1 MHDMVG
7 NAIEMKQRAMA
18 QSDAKAMAAYVANQ
32 KLQEYQRQAPL
43 REQMLR
49 ERLAHEQAATAAIG
63 SHERF
68 LTAKDTEAMQD
79 VAALSQDAMQMK
91 TQAGDPAH
99 MQELTSLML
108 NHPAAMTTKAGQEAI
123 KQLSQAHND
132 VLSMTPPDGSV
143 LSHIE
148 VGSDGKQKAVFKPAP
163 IAKDDPA
170 VALGAAL
177 AASTPSY
184 GRYDGKT
191 FTPTQAGTGDQTH
204 VQTTYIDPKT
214 RALQI
219 NKVLPRAFFDNLVA
233 GAQAPQPQVAPVSQD
248 GVTPQSE
255 MAMSQTAT
263 MNATAQ
269 PDTPAV
275 TPDVAAPAAAPMPDI
290 HQQAFQALQSGAPR
304 EAVFQ
309 RLQQLGGFPAKVLQ
323 LESEQQAQQQAS
335 QASATP

>member
-184 GRYDGKT
+184 GTYDGKT

-204 VQTTYIDPKT
+204 VQTTYLTKNGTPVT
-214 RALQI
+214 
-219 NKVLPRAFFDNLVA
+219 KVFPRTMFDNLVA
-233 GAQAPQPQVAPVSQD
+233 GAQAPQSQVPPVSQD

-269 PDTPAV
+269 PAAPVAA
-275 TPDVAAPAAAPMPDI
+275 PDVAAPAAPAPMPDI
-290 HQQAFQALQSGAPR
+290 HQEAFQALQKGANR
-304 EAVFQ
+304 DQVLQ
-309 RLQQLGGFPAKVLQ
+309 RLQQLGGFPAKVFQ
-323 LESEQQAQQQAS
+323 LEDDQKQQQQAS